1 MPLDSRCPLCGSEMV
16 IRTAKKGPEAG
27 HRFNVCIRYP
37 DCKGKV
43 PIRKQMVAEG
53 PLETMSVSKVSSLDE
68 LFPALYQIGTNK
80 NFLPN
85 KLKGWVN
92 VLGLYVQTGL
102 IRRREYLAAG
112 GKYKKCFY
120 AICEYNLNGDW
131 DIDMMADIMASTS
144 TGDFRH
150 WNVEKFDKKV

>member
-1 MPLDSRCPLCGSEMV
+1 MV